1 MGSVPETGSKYSSP
15 MLLSCLNQQTN
26 IFMKKYTVS
35 KIVTTI
41 QADEISADSR
51 EEAREKAFEHDFHG
65 TEEVLSTDYEV
76 NGESE
81 SEYRETYF
89 EMVAYIMEE
98 VDKTRGIAHHRHG
111 QQGRGGLYELA
122 EELTDEFQLLYG
134 DTEWGSDDTD
144 ETNYAEKLEQ
154 FLDLK
159 EEEFADAH
167 PIG

>member
-1 MGSVPETGSKYSSP
+1 
-15 MLLSCLNQQTN
+15 
-26 IFMKKYTVS
+26 MKKYTVS

-41 QADEISADSR
+41 QVDEISADSR

-81 SEYRETYF
+81 SEDDNEGVSIDPVDRSSSEYRETYF

-111 QQGRGGLYELA
+111 HQGRGGLYELA

-159 EEEFADAH
+159 EGEFATAH